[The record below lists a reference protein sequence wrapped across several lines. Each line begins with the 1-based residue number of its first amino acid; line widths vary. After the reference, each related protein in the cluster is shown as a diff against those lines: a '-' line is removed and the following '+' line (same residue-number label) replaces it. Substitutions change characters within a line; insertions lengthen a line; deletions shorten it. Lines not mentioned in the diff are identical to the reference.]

1 MIISDK
7 KYLYAIGFH
16 IFLGVAIFFVK
27 DISKLYAL
35 IIFLFGFG
43 YVIVNKNKNDEA
55 LYICSYV
62 VGSEII
68 IRMTDGYLFYESAKY
83 FIVLLLIIG
92 LIYKGF
98 SSLPVMYLLFI
109 LLLVPGVFYGMYELN
124 YGSNIQKAISFS
136 ISGPVCLGIS
146 SLYCYRRPF
155 SLNQLLN
162 LLMFLGLPMIS
173 LLTYIIIFN
182 PSVRDIVTAT
192 ESNFQTSGGY
202 GPNQVSTILG
212 LAIFIFFALTL
223 FKSKS
228 TFIISINVLL
238 TFLFAFRGLVTFS
251 RGGIYTGVFMI
262 VLLLCMVYLNS
273 NAMGKSKIV
282 YIMISAFILT
292 LGIWIFASS
301 QTNGLIE
308 KRYANQDA
316 RGRVKESRLTGRETL
331 IASEFDMFFK
341 NPIMG
346 VGVGK
351 NQQYRQKETGINAAS
366 HNEISRMLAEHGLFG
381 VTCLLILIMVPLL
394 LYFNNKQHMFLFS
407 FFIFWLLTI
416 NHAAMR
422 LATPA
427 FVYALSLLR
436 ISNRN

>member
-146 SLYCYRRPF
+146 SLYCYRRPL
-155 SLNQLLN
+155 SLNQLVN

-262 VLLLCMVYLNS
+262 LLLLCMVYLNS

-407 FFIFWLLTI
+407 FFLFWLLTI

-422 LATPA
+422 LAAPA
-427 FVYALSLLR
+427 FVYALSLLK